1 MHLQVVVQS
10 EAGAQRTELYP
21 ATGPLTIGRHPQCS
35 LRLDS
40 DLVSRQH
47 AVIQAGHH
55 GTLRVED
62 VSTNGTIAGDM
73 LLRRDSVE
81 VPYGTPIVVG
91 DFTVFVYPV
100 DQAGNSLASAAHM
113 TGPHQA
119 MQTSSQNVIVA
130 QDTRQRMPG
139 ASGSVPGMNGTN
151 GGAMAR
157 SGTGPGAA
165 VNTTGMNPIVPQ
177 QMTGM
182 NPVIAH
188 VGQQPPAGGVHLPTN
203 RADNEKRKAEVALRR
218 EIHKL
223 LLEHL
228 DLATID
234 AKKLDDPS
242 MRPKVLNALRRIV
255 GQIDAKIPREMDR
268 DTLVGEL
275 ADEALGLGPLER
287 FLSDPTITEV
297 MVVDPNTI
305 YIEQAGKIVLSHAR
319 FTDDERVRAVIER
332 IVTPLGR
339 RIDESSPLVD
349 ARLKDGSRVN
359 AVIRPIALR
368 GSCITIRKFSKVPLT
383 LEKLISYGSITER
396 MGRFLTRCVHA
407 KKNIVI
413 SGGTGSGKT
422 TLLNVLSAAI
432 PEDERIVTIEDAAE
446 LQLKQPHVVS
456 LETRPA
462 NLEGKGEYT
471 IRDLVKNALRMRPDR
486 IVVGECRGGEAL
498 DMLQAMNTGH
508 DGSLTTTHA
517 NSPEEAL
524 SRIETLVLMAGLELP
539 IRAIREQIAGAV
551 HIIVQQSRLSDGS
564 RRVTAIS
571 EVIGIDRETHEIE
584 MRPIFQYVRT
594 GTGPKGKVEGEYRA
608 TGYLP
613 SFLPLFIVMGLV
625 KKGEP
630 YL

>member
-100 DQAGNSLASAAHM
+100 DQAGNSLAGASM

-119 MQTSSQNVIVA
+119 IATMPSSGMSSQN
-130 QDTRQRMPG
+130 RMSSS
-139 ASGSVPGMNGTN
+139 SGSIPGMNGTN
-151 GGAMAR
+151 GAAMAR
-157 SGTGPGAA
+157 SQTGPGASI
-165 VNTTGMNPIVPQ
+165 NTTGMNPIIPQ

-188 VGQQPPAGGVHLPTN
+188 VGQQPPAQGVHLPSN
-203 RADNEKRKAEVALRR
+203 RENEKRKEEVALRR

-287 FLSDPTITEV
+287 FLSDPTVTEV

-305 YIEQAGKIVLSHAR
+305 YIEQGGKIVLSHAR

-383 LEKLISYGSITER
+383 LEKLVSYGSITER